1 MEFKHI
7 EYFIETANHKSI
19 SKAAEALFI
28 SQQALSRC
36 IKNLEAELNC
46 KLFER
51 TVKGSVL
58 TEDGKLIYDKFL
70 PITKQYRNAE
80 EEIFTALSRR
90 SQTLAFA
97 CAPSIFRFLDTELLF
112 EFEELYPNI
121 TVVRMEL
128 PGFDVDN
135 YVKED
140 SKHFGIIAIPENRHG
155 MRFKYLPIKTLPL
168 MLCVHKDDPLAQK
181 DTVNFGELK
190 DKNFLLFEKR
200 SHYHNVIADHG
211 KQHGFAPK
219 GNFISS
225 DVNQIYSLVNK
236 GKGIFISPPDE
247 GAKMLFKNMRTIPFD
262 DSTLTYCIAF
272 IFKDYDRLSPLAKKF
287 MDYIKTN
294 TI

>member
-19 SKAAEALFI
+19 SKAAETLFN

-70 PITKQYRNAE
+70 PITEQYRNAE
-80 EEIFTALSRR
+80 EEIFTALSSR
-90 SQTLAFA
+90 SQTLTFA
-97 CAPSIFRFLDTELLF
+97 CVPSIFRFLDTELLF
-112 EFEELYPNI
+112 EFEDMYPNI
-121 TVVRMEL
+121 TVDRMEL
-128 PGFDVDN
+128 SGFDVDN
-135 YVKED
+135 YIKED

-155 MRFKYLPIKTLPL
+155 LRFKFLPIKTLPL
-168 MLCVHKDDPLAQK
+168 ILCVHKDDPLAKK
-181 DTVNFGELK
+181 DTVSFGELK

-211 KQHGFAPK
+211 KQHGFVPK

-225 DVNQIYSLVNK
+225 DVNQIYNLVNK

-247 GAKMLFKNMRTIPFD
+247 GAKMLFKNMRMIPFN

-272 IFKDYDRLSPLAKKF
+272 IFKDYDRLSPMAKKF
-287 MDYIKTN
+287 MAYIKDN
-294 TI
+294 TV

>member
-1 MEFKHI
+1 M
-7 EYFIETANHKSI
+7 
-19 SKAAEALFI
+19 
-28 SQQALSRC
+28 
-36 IKNLEAELNC
+36 
-46 KLFER
+46 
-51 TVKGSVL
+51 L

-70 PITKQYRNAE
+70 PITEQYRNAE
-80 EEIFTALSRR
+80 DEIFIALSRR

-121 TVVRMEL
+121 TVDRMEL

-168 MLCVHKDDPLAQK
+168 MLCVHKDDPLAQNAA
-181 DTVNFGELK
+181 VNFGELK
-190 DKNFLLFEKR
+190 DRNFLLFEKR

-211 KQHGFAPK
+211 KQHGFQPK
-219 GNFISS
+219 GNFVSS
-225 DVNQIYSLVNK
+225 DVNQIYNLVNK

-247 GAKMLFKNMRTIPFD
+247 GAKMLFKNMRMIPFD
-262 DSTLTYCIAF
+262 DPTLTYCIAF
-272 IFKDYDRLSPLAKKF
+272 IFKDYDRLSPMAKRL
-287 MDYIKTN
+287 MNYIKEN
-294 TI
+294 TV

>member
-51 TVKGSVL
+51 TVKGSAL
-58 TEDGKLIYDKFL
+58 TEDGRLIYDKFL
-70 PITKQYRNAE
+70 PITEQYRNAE

-112 EFEELYPNI
+112 EFEDLYPNI
-121 TVVRMEL
+121 TVDRMEL
-128 PGFDVDN
+128 PGFDVDD

-190 DKNFLLFEKR
+190 DQNFLLFEKR

-211 KQHGFAPK
+211 KQHGFVPK

-225 DVNQIYSLVNK
+225 DVNQIYNLVNK

-247 GAKMLFKNMRTIPFD
+247 GAKMLFKNMRMIPFD

-287 MDYIKTN
+287 MDFIKTN